1 MMLWPIRVFLYI
13 CDPFRHTSRCQHATA
28 RRLRAILTSNGQGS
42 EFFALRG
49 RMTVYPYN
57 LVFPELPSEMSEEER
72 VCEEWN
78 RDIVAGHFPS
88 ELLPFVE
95 DYERFHAA
103 RGNVRCVFSPDVR
116 FRKRGHR
123 EQMID
128 RVCSE

>member
-1 MMLWPIRVFLYI
+1 MYI
-13 CDPFRHTSRCQHATA
+13 CDPFDTQVAANTPLHEE
-28 RRLRAILTSNGQGS
+28 LRAILTSNGQGS

-103 RGNVRCVFSPDVR
+103 RETSGAS
-116 FRKRGHR
+116 FRQMSDFGKEVIER
-123 EQMID
+123 QMID